1 MILHIPKSAFL
12 IYEVILFVIS
22 LGEVSPAKYRVSPGQ
37 REERRETREE
47 TKRRRDEE
55 TKRDE
60 RRDEE
65 TKTGEEVE

>member
-37 REERRETREE
+37 REERREKREE
-47 TKRRRDEE
+47 RREKRRRDEDGRGGRM
-55 TKRDE
+55 TQLDE
-60 RRDEE
+60 R
-65 TKTGEEVE
+65 KEVA